1 VKRLG
6 VVHCHLKRER
16 PGIVPLSAQRPRK
29 EMSTSASPMVGSG
42 AHFTFSLCFYGLL
55 NADEE
60 DFPPESAPVLVELVS
75 GSILQAEAVA
85 VEEDQVPYILL
96 TKLNGS
102 QV

>member
-1 VKRLG
+1 MLWD
-6 VVHCHLKRER
+6 L
-16 PGIVPLSAQRPRK
+16 
-29 EMSTSASPMVGSG
+29 T
-42 AHFTFSLCFYGLL
+42 FTLCFYDLV

-60 DFPPESAPVLVELVS
+60 DFPPEAASVLVELVT